1 MGFDISL
8 SPSKL
13 GVYRECHRCFYDANV
28 LKIERPRG
36 IFPSLPG
43 GVDRVMK
50 DYGDQYRGRMMPHLA
65 TKLTGTL
72 WGTVEQ
78 MNKLRNW
85 RSGLKATLTV
95 HGKSVSVIGALDD
108 LVFERDGTYSPF
120 DTKTKGDVPKDDGSQ
135 YYQGQMDIYALFL
148 RQANMIPSGKAYLD
162 YWYPVVT
169 GGNGSITFKDQ
180 LYTLTADPDRAVKLI
195 EDAVAVLQGG
205 QPDENPDCEYCT
217 FAQKRV
223 DAALRTVV
231 GPHNPTL
238 SA

>member
-1 MGFDISL
+1 MGWDISL

-13 GVYRECHRCFYDANV
+13 GIYRECTRCFYDANV

-50 DYGDQYRGRMMPHLA
+50 DYGDQYRGQMMPHLA

-85 RSGLKATLTV
+85 RSGLKANLTA
-95 HGKSVSVIGALDD
+95 HGKSVNVIGALDD
-108 LVFERDGTYSPF
+108 LVLEQDGTYSPF

-148 RQANMIPSGKAYLD
+148 KQANMTPSGKAYLD

-169 GGNGSITFKDQ
+169 GGDGSITFKDQ
-180 LYTLTADPDRAVKLI
+180 LYTLTADPGRAVKLI
-195 EDAVAVLQGG
+195 EDAVAVLIGDR
-205 QPDENPDCEYCT
+205 PAVNPTCEYCK
-217 FAQKRV
+217 FAEARKK
-223 DAALRTVV
+223 
-231 GPHNPTL
+231 
-238 SA
+238 